1 MKKRF
6 FRYLLGIA
14 LLTLFL
20 STVASM
26 FVFYS
31 GYAKRSNED
40 LRNIVMTMG
49 ESLNKYEDDITYLEG
64 LANKKLDFRITLIR
78 EDGEV
83 LYDSKKDVK
92 LLPSHKDRPEVIEA
106 KKLGYA
112 QVERYSNTLSKDLY
126 YVSLR
131 LDDGNMIRISREM
144 DNLIG
149 AFTKVLPL
157 DILMS
162 LAIFVVAAFVSSSLT
177 KKTFDP
183 LNNLEGDLTNI
194 DTNIFPEISPFI
206 NRIKRQKLTIDENYK
221 EIARERD
228 TINTI
233 LKNMRESLVIVD
245 ENKNLLT
252 VNDSARE
259 IFNSKRDILGE
270 NIINLIRDEEILK
283 MADEA
288 LEGKSTEAIT
298 RIGNRDYKCYVN
310 PVFED
315 KRVRGLLILFIDETE
330 EIRAL
335 RLREEFSSNVSH
347 ELKTPLTS
355 ISGFSEL
362 LVNNLVEDKDKEG
375 FYKLIYNDSKRL
387 LSLVEDIMKISGLE
401 NAGEYDKEEVD
412 LREIISEILKGYE
425 GLIEEKNIKVNFEG
439 DGSLFE
445 NRTMIWEL
453 FSNLINNGL
462 KYNKEGGRL
471 DIKISE
477 EEENYKVLIA
487 DTGIGI
493 PQEDLARIFERF
505 YRVDKSRSRRVGGTG
520 LGLSIVKHILQNIDG
535 KVKIYSQLGQGTTF
549 ELLLKKSK
557 KN

>member
-26 FVFYS
+26 FIFYS

-40 LRNIVMTMG
+40 LRNIVMAMG
-49 ESLNKYEDDITYLEG
+49 ESLNKDEDDIAYLEG
-64 LANKKLDFRITLIR
+64 LANKKPDFRITLIR
-78 EDGEV
+78 DDGEV

-92 LLPSHKDRPEVIEA
+92 LLASHKDRPEFIEA
-106 KKLGYA
+106 KRLGYA

-162 LAIFVVAAFVSSSLT
+162 IVIFIVAALVSKTLT
-177 KKTFDP
+177 KKTFEP
-183 LNNLEGDLTNI
+183 LNSLEEDLLSL
-194 DTNIFPEISPFI
+194 DTNIFPELSPFI
-206 NRIKRQKLTIDENYK
+206 NRIKKQKITIDESYR
-221 EIARERD
+221 EIERERD

-245 ENKNLLT
+245 ENKNLLA

-259 IFNSKRDILGE
+259 IFKSKREILGE

-283 MADEA
+283 MTDEA
-288 LEGKSTEAIT
+288 LMGKSIEAIT
-298 RIGNRDYKCYVN
+298 RIGDRDYKYYVN
-310 PVFED
+310 PVYED

-375 FYKLIYNDSKRL
+375 FYKLIYDDSKRL

-401 NAGEYDKEEVD
+401 NAGDYDKEEVD
-412 LREIISEILKGYE
+412 LREIISEVLKGYE
-425 GLIEEKNIKVNFEG
+425 NLIEEKNLEVKLEG
-439 DGSLFE
+439 QGTVFE

-471 DIKISE
+471 DVKISE
-477 EEENYKVLIA
+477 EERAYKIIIA

-520 LGLSIVKHILQNIDG
+520 LGLSIVKHILQKIGG
-535 KVKIYSQLGQGTTF
+535 KVKISSQLGQGTTF
-549 ELLLKKSK
+549 ELLLNKENK
-557 KN
+557 

>member
-49 ESLNKYEDDITYLEG
+49 ESLNKYEDDIAYLEG
-64 LANKKLDFRITLIR
+64 LTNKKLDFRITLIR

-183 LNNLEGDLTNI
+183 LNNLEEDLINI

-206 NRIKRQKLTIDENYK
+206 NRIKNQKLTIDENYK

-412 LREIISEILKGYE
+412 LREIISEMLKGYE

-535 KVKIYSQLGQGTTF
+535 KVKISSQLGQGTTF

>member
-144 DNLIG
+144 DNLVG

-162 LAIFVVAAFVSSSLT
+162 LVIFIVAAFVSSSLT

-183 LNNLEGDLTNI
+183 LNNLEEDLINI

-330 EIRAL
+330 EIKAL

-362 LVNNLVEDKDKEG
+362 LVNDLVEDKDKEG

-401 NAGEYDKEEVD
+401 NAGDYDKEEVD

>member
-6 FRYLLGIA
+6 FRYLLGIS

-20 STVASM
+20 STIASM
-26 FVFYS
+26 FIYYS
-31 GYAKRSNED
+31 VYAKRSNED
-40 LRNIVMTMG
+40 LRNIVITMG
-49 ESLNKYEDDITYLEG
+49 ETLNKVEDDKNYLES
-64 LANKKLDFRITLIR
+64 LAKKRMDFRITLIKD
-78 EDGEV
+78 DGEV
-83 LYDSKKDVK
+83 LYDSKKDVRF
-92 LLPSHKDRPEVIEA
+92 LPSHKDRPEVIKA

-149 AFTKVLPL
+149 AFTKVLPF

-162 LAIFVVAAFVSSSLT
+162 LLVFLIATVVSQKLT

-183 LNNLEGDLTNI
+183 LNNLEEDLLNV
-194 DTNIFPEISPFI
+194 DTNKLPEISPFI
-206 NRIKRQKLTIDENYK
+206 NKIKKQNMTIEESYK

-233 LKNMRESLVIVD
+233 LKNMKESLVIVD

-270 NIINLIRDEEILK
+270 NIINLIRDENILN

-288 LEGKSTEAIT
+288 LKGKSCEAIT
-298 RIGNRDYKCYVN
+298 KIGDREYKCYVN

-315 KRVRGLLILFIDETE
+315 KKVRGLLILFIDETE
-330 EIRAL
+330 EIKAT

-362 LVNNLVEDKDKEG
+362 LLNDLVEDKDKEG
-375 FYKLIYNDSKRL
+375 FYKLIYDDSKRL

-401 NAGEYDKEEVD
+401 HAGDFDKEEID
-412 LREIISEILKGYE
+412 LKELIAEILKGYKS
-425 GLIEEKNIKVNFEG
+425 LIEEKNIYVNLEG
-439 DGSLFE
+439 SGSVFE

-453 FSNLINNGL
+453 FSNLINNGI
-462 KYNKEGGRL
+462 KYNKDSGRL

-477 EEENYKVLIA
+477 DANTCKIIIK

-505 YRVDKSRSRRVGGTG
+505 YRVDKSRSRKVGGTG
-520 LGLSIVKHILQNIDG
+520 LGLSIVKHVIQNIGG
-535 KVKIYSQLGQGTTF
+535 KIKISSELGEGTSF
-549 ELLLKKSK
+549 EILLKKLK
-557 KN
+557 

>member
-64 LANKKLDFRITLIR
+64 LTNKKLDFRITLIR

-162 LAIFVVAAFVSSSLT
+162 LAIFVVATFVSSSLT

-183 LNNLEGDLTNI
+183 LNNLEEDLINI

-206 NRIKRQKLTIDENYK
+206 NRIKNQKLTIDENYK

-401 NAGEYDKEEVD
+401 NAGDYDKEEVD

-535 KVKIYSQLGQGTTF
+535 KVKISSQLGQGTTF

>member
-49 ESLNKYEDDITYLEG
+49 ESLNKYEDDIAYLEG
-64 LANKKLDFRITLIR
+64 LTNKKLDFRITLIR

-157 DILMS
+157 NILMS
-162 LAIFVVAAFVSSSLT
+162 LVIFIVAAFVSSSLT

-183 LNNLEGDLTNI
+183 LNNLEEDLINI

-206 NRIKRQKLTIDENYK
+206 NRIKNQKLTIDENYK

-401 NAGEYDKEEVD
+401 NAGDYDKEEVD

-535 KVKIYSQLGQGTTF
+535 KVKIYSQLGKGTTF

>member
-6 FRYLLGIA
+6 FRYLLGIS

-40 LRNIVMTMG
+40 LRNIVMTIG

-64 LANKKLDFRITLIR
+64 LTNKKLDFRITLIR

-162 LAIFVVAAFVSSSLT
+162 LVIFIVATIVSSRLT

-183 LNNLEGDLTNI
+183 LNNLEEDLINI

-206 NRIKRQKLTIDENYK
+206 NRIKNQKLTIDENYK

-362 LVNNLVEDKDKEG
+362 LVNDLVEDKDKEG
-375 FYKLIYNDSKRL
+375 FYKLIYDDSKKL

-412 LREIISEILKGYE
+412 LREIISEILKAYE
-425 GLIEEKNIKVNFEG
+425 GLIEEKNVTVNLEG
-439 DGSLFE
+439 DGLVFE

-477 EEENYKVLIA
+477 EEKNYKVIIA

-549 ELLLKKSK
+549 ELLLKKPK
-557 KN
+557 RK

>member
-31 GYAKRSNED
+31 GYANRSNED

-183 LNNLEGDLTNI
+183 LNNLEEDLINI

-206 NRIKRQKLTIDENYK
+206 NRIKNQKLTIDENYK

-401 NAGEYDKEEVD
+401 NAGDYDKEEVD

-535 KVKIYSQLGQGTTF
+535 KVKIYSQLGKGTTF

>member
-49 ESLNKYEDDITYLEG
+49 ESLNKYEDDIAYLEG
-64 LANKKLDFRITLIR
+64 LTNKKLDFRITLIR

-162 LAIFVVAAFVSSSLT
+162 IAIFVVAAFVSSSLT

-183 LNNLEGDLTNI
+183 LNNLEEDLINI

-206 NRIKRQKLTIDENYK
+206 NRIKNQKLTIDENYK

-362 LVNNLVEDKDKEG
+362 LVNDLVEDKDKEG

>member
-49 ESLNKYEDDITYLEG
+49 ESLNKYEDDIAYLEG
-64 LANKKLDFRITLIR
+64 LTNKKLDFRITLIR

-162 LAIFVVAAFVSSSLT
+162 IAIFVVAAFVSSSLT

-183 LNNLEGDLTNI
+183 LNNLEEDLINI

-206 NRIKRQKLTIDENYK
+206 NRIKNQKLTIDENYK

-401 NAGEYDKEEVD
+401 NAGDYDKEEVD

>member
-49 ESLNKYEDDITYLEG
+49 ESLNKYEDDIAYLEG
-64 LANKKLDFRITLIR
+64 LTNKKLDFRITLIR

-162 LAIFVVAAFVSSSLT
+162 LVIFIVAAFVSSSLT

-183 LNNLEGDLTNI
+183 LNNLEEDLINI

-206 NRIKRQKLTIDENYK
+206 NRIKNQKLTIDENYK

-362 LVNNLVEDKDKEG
+362 LVNDLVEDKDKEG

-477 EEENYKVLIA
+477 EEENYKVHIA

-535 KVKIYSQLGQGTTF
+535 KVKIYSQLGKGTTF

>member
-49 ESLNKYEDDITYLEG
+49 ESLNKYEDDIAYLEG
-64 LANKKLDFRITLIR
+64 LTNKKLDFRITLIR

-162 LAIFVVAAFVSSSLT
+162 IAIFVVAAFVSSSLT

-183 LNNLEGDLTNI
+183 LNNLEEDLINI

-206 NRIKRQKLTIDENYK
+206 NRIKNQKLTIDENYK

-362 LVNNLVEDKDKEG
+362 LVNDLVEDKDKEG

-401 NAGEYDKEEVD
+401 NAGDYDKEEVD

>member
-49 ESLNKYEDDITYLEG
+49 ESLNKHEDDIAYLEG

-144 DNLIG
+144 DNLVG

-162 LAIFVVAAFVSSSLT
+162 LVIFVVAAFVSSSLT

-183 LNNLEGDLTNI
+183 LNNLEEDLINI

-362 LVNNLVEDKDKEG
+362 LVNNLVEDKDKKG

-401 NAGEYDKEEVD
+401 NAGDYDKEVVD

>member
-49 ESLNKYEDDITYLEG
+49 ESLNKYEDDIAYLEG
-64 LANKKLDFRITLIR
+64 LTNKKLDFRITLIR

-162 LAIFVVAAFVSSSLT
+162 LAIFVVATFVSSSLT

-183 LNNLEGDLTNI
+183 LNNLEEDLINI

-206 NRIKRQKLTIDENYK
+206 NRIKNQKLTIDENYK

-401 NAGEYDKEEVD
+401 NAGDYDKEEVD

-535 KVKIYSQLGQGTTF
+535 KVKIYSQLGKGTTF

>member
-49 ESLNKYEDDITYLEG
+49 ESLNKYEDDIAYLEG
-64 LANKKLDFRITLIR
+64 LTNKKLDFRITLIR

-162 LAIFVVAAFVSSSLT
+162 IAIFVVAAFVSSSLT

-183 LNNLEGDLTNI
+183 LNNLEEDLINI

-425 GLIEEKNIKVNFEG
+425 GLIEEKNIKVNFDG

>member
-64 LANKKLDFRITLIR
+64 LTNKKLDFRITLIR

-83 LYDSKKDVK
+83 LYDSKKDSN

-162 LAIFVVAAFVSSSLT
+162 LVIFIVAAFVSSSLT

-183 LNNLEGDLTNI
+183 LNNLEEDLINI

-206 NRIKRQKLTIDENYK
+206 NRIKNQKLTIDENYK

-401 NAGEYDKEEVD
+401 NAGDYDKEEVD

-477 EEENYKVLIA
+477 EEENYKVHIA

>member
-64 LANKKLDFRITLIR
+64 LTNKKLDFRITLIR

-83 LYDSKKDVK
+83 LYDSKKDSN

-183 LNNLEGDLTNI
+183 LNNLEEDLINI

-206 NRIKRQKLTIDENYK
+206 NRIKNQKLTIDENYK

-401 NAGEYDKEEVD
+401 NAGDYDKEEVD

-477 EEENYKVLIA
+477 EEENYKVHIA

>member
-1 MKKRF
+1 
-6 FRYLLGIA
+6 
-14 LLTLFL
+14 
-20 STVASM
+20 M

-49 ESLNKYEDDITYLEG
+49 ESLNNHEDDVAFLEG

-83 LYDSKKDVK
+83 LYDSKKDSN

-106 KKLGYA
+106 KRLGYA

-157 DILMS
+157 DILLS
-162 LAIFVVAAFVSSSLT
+162 IVIFVVAALVSSKLT

-183 LNNLEGDLTNI
+183 LNNLEEDLTNI

-206 NRIKRQKLTIDENYK
+206 NRIKRQKITIDENYR

-259 IFNSKRDILGE
+259 IFNSKREILGE

-288 LEGKSTEAIT
+288 LMGKSTEAIT
-298 RIGNRDYKCYVN
+298 RIGDREYKCYVN

-375 FYKLIYNDSKRL
+375 FYKLIYDDSKRL

-401 NAGEYDKEEVD
+401 NAGDYDKEEVD

-425 GLIEEKNIKVNFEG
+425 NLIEEKNVVVNFEG
-439 DGSLFE
+439 QGTVFE

-477 EEENYKVLIA
+477 EEKAYKIIIA

-535 KVKIYSQLGQGTTF
+535 KVKISSQLGQGTSF
-549 ELLLKKSK
+549 EILLKKPK

>member
-49 ESLNKYEDDITYLEG
+49 ESLNKYEDDIAYLEG
-64 LANKKLDFRITLIR
+64 LTNKKLDFRITLIR

-162 LAIFVVAAFVSSSLT
+162 LAIFVVATFVSSSLT

-183 LNNLEGDLTNI
+183 LNNLEEDLINI

-206 NRIKRQKLTIDENYK
+206 NRIKNQKLTIDENYK

-401 NAGEYDKEEVD
+401 NAGDYDKEEVD

>member
-49 ESLNKYEDDITYLEG
+49 ESLNKYEDDIAYLEG
-64 LANKKLDFRITLIR
+64 LTNKKLDFRITLIR

-157 DILMS
+157 NILMS
-162 LAIFVVAAFVSSSLT
+162 LVIFIVAAFVSSSLT

-183 LNNLEGDLTNI
+183 LNNLEEDLINI

-206 NRIKRQKLTIDENYK
+206 NRIKNQKLTIDENYK

-362 LVNNLVEDKDKEG
+362 LVNDLVEDKDKEG

-477 EEENYKVLIA
+477 EEENYKVHIA

-535 KVKIYSQLGQGTTF
+535 KVKIYSQLGKGTTF

>member
-49 ESLNKYEDDITYLEG
+49 ESLNKYEDDIAYLEG
-64 LANKKLDFRITLIR
+64 LTNKKLDFRITLIR

-162 LAIFVVAAFVSSSLT
+162 LVIFIVATIVSSSLT

-183 LNNLEGDLTNI
+183 LNNLEEDLINI

-401 NAGEYDKEEVD
+401 NAGDYDKEEVD

>member
-64 LANKKLDFRITLIR
+64 LTNKKLDFRITLIR

-83 LYDSKKDVK
+83 LYDSKKDSN

-144 DNLIG
+144 DNLVG

-162 LAIFVVAAFVSSSLT
+162 LVIFIVAAFVSSSLT

-183 LNNLEGDLTNI
+183 LNNLEEDLINI

-362 LVNNLVEDKDKEG
+362 LVNDLVEDKDKEG

-401 NAGEYDKEEVD
+401 NAGDYDKEEVD

-535 KVKIYSQLGQGTTF
+535 KVKIYSQLGKGTTF

>member
-49 ESLNKYEDDITYLEG
+49 ESLNKYEDDIDYLEG
-64 LANKKLDFRITLIR
+64 LTNKKLDFRITLIR

-162 LAIFVVAAFVSSSLT
+162 LVIFIVAAFVSSSLT

-183 LNNLEGDLTNI
+183 LNNLEEDLINI

-206 NRIKRQKLTIDENYK
+206 NRIKNQKLTIDENYK

-362 LVNNLVEDKDKEG
+362 LVNDLVEDKDKEG

>member
-64 LANKKLDFRITLIR
+64 LTNKKLDFRITLIR

-83 LYDSKKDVK
+83 LYDSKKDSN

-183 LNNLEGDLTNI
+183 LNNLEEDLINI

-206 NRIKRQKLTIDENYK
+206 NRIKNQKLTIDENYK

-401 NAGEYDKEEVD
+401 NAGDYDKEEVD

-477 EEENYKVLIA
+477 EEENYKVHIA

-535 KVKIYSQLGQGTTF
+535 KVKIYSQLGKGTTF

>member
-49 ESLNKYEDDITYLEG
+49 ESLNKYEDDIAYLEG
-64 LANKKLDFRITLIR
+64 IANKKLDFRITLIR

-162 LAIFVVAAFVSSSLT
+162 LVIFVAAALVSSKLT

-183 LNNLEGDLTNI
+183 LNNLEEDLINI

-330 EIRAL
+330 EIKAL

-362 LVNNLVEDKDKEG
+362 LVNDLVEDKDKEG

-401 NAGEYDKEEVD
+401 NAGDYDKEEVD

>member
-26 FVFYS
+26 FIFYS

-40 LRNIVMTMG
+40 LRNIVMAMG
-49 ESLNKYEDDITYLEG
+49 ESLNKDEDDIAYLEG
-64 LANKKLDFRITLIR
+64 LANKKPDFRITLIR
-78 EDGEV
+78 DDGQV

-92 LLPSHKDRPEVIEA
+92 LLPSHKDRPEFIEA
-106 KKLGYA
+106 KRLGYA

-162 LAIFVVAAFVSSSLT
+162 IVIFIVAALVSKTLT

-183 LNNLEGDLTNI
+183 LNSLEEDLLSL
-194 DTNIFPEISPFI
+194 DTNIFPELSPFI
-206 NRIKRQKLTIDENYK
+206 NRIKKQKITIDENYR

-245 ENKNLLT
+245 EDKNLLA
-252 VNDSARE
+252 VNDSARK
-259 IFNSKRDILGE
+259 IFNSKREIIGE

-283 MADEA
+283 MTDEA
-288 LEGKSTEAIT
+288 LMGKSIEAIT
-298 RIGNRDYKCYVN
+298 RIGDRDYKCYVN
-310 PVFED
+310 PVYED

-375 FYKLIYNDSKRL
+375 FYKLIYDDSKRL

-401 NAGEYDKEEVD
+401 NAGDYDKEEVD
-412 LREIISEILKGYE
+412 LREIISEVLKGYE
-425 GLIEEKNIKVNFEG
+425 NLIEEKNLEVKLEG
-439 DGSLFE
+439 QGTVFE

-477 EEENYKVLIA
+477 EERAYKIIIA

-493 PQEDLARIFERF
+493 PQEDLTRIFERF
-505 YRVDKSRSRRVGGTG
+505 YRVDKSRSRKVGGTG
-520 LGLSIVKHILQNIDG
+520 LGLSIVKHILQKIGG
-535 KVKIYSQLGQGTTF
+535 KVKISSQVGQGTTF
-549 ELLLKKSK
+549 ELLLSK
-557 KN
+557 ENK

>member
-49 ESLNKYEDDITYLEG
+49 ESLNKHEDDIAYLEG

-162 LAIFVVAAFVSSSLT
+162 LAIFVVATFVSSSLT

-183 LNNLEGDLTNI
+183 LNNLEEDLINI

-206 NRIKRQKLTIDENYK
+206 NRIKNQKLTIDENYK

-401 NAGEYDKEEVD
+401 NAGDYDKEEVD